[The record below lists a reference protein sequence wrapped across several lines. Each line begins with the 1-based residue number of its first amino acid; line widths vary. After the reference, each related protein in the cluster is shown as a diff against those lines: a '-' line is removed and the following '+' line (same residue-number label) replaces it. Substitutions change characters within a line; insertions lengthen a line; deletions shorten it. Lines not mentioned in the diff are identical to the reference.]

1 MTKTAVYNL
10 SKSKLAYAHPS
21 THIHEQYVWVKTHT
35 QTFSSGKI
43 VYLILNQCY
52 IYRNK
57 VSRLLDVHISI
68 AEYINEVQKMCSYT
82 FLYPATPV
90 KTVMC
95 DVERWGIDAKV
106 NDTQSIGMFTFMNL
120 DSKEMIYKKKCRIE
134 FKKKWVKFVLEN
146 MMKFFSYT

>member
-120 DSKEMIYKKKCRIE
+120 DSKEMKYKKMHYKIQEKMSKVCFRKYE
-134 FKKKWVKFVLEN
+134 ES
-146 MMKFFSYT
+146 FSYT